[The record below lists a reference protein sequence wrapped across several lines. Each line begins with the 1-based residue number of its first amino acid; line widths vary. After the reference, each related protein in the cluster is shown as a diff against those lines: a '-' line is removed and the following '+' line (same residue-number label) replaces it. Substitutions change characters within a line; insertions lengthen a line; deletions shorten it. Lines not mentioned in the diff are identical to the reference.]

1 MGTDKPEPAAWTREG
16 ETLRRTLTAPDFRT
30 GIAIVDAVAEEAERM
45 NHHPDI
51 DIRWCTLH
59 FLLTTHDTG
68 TLTDSDYTLAK
79 HIDRIAD
86 EHGAK

>member
-1 MGTDKPEPAAWTREG
+1 METDKPEPATWTREG
-16 ETLRRTLTAPDFRT
+16 ETLRRTLTAPDFPT
-30 GIAIVDAVAEEAERM
+30 AIAIVDAVAEEAERM

-51 DIRWCTLH
+51 DIRWRTLH

-68 TLTDSDYTLAK
+68 TLTDNDYTLAR

-86 EHGAK
+86 QHGAK